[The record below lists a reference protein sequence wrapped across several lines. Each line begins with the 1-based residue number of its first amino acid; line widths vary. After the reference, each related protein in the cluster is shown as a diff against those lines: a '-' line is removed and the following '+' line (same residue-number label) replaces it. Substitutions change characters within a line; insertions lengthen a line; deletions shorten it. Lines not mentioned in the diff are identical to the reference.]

1 MIGMLALKGIP
12 NEFHMKQGI
21 RVFLTNLMTHKRKSI
36 SDSVESVDISDLVDT
51 TTIISIEQ
59 LSKDVIS
66 QRRGY
71 YFAKRCL
78 DVVASIFALIFFSLP
93 MALVAIAIRLEG
105 PGPIFYT
112 QERLGLNGERF
123 HLIKFRS
130 MKINA
135 ETGGAQWAK
144 ENDPRVTRVG
154 RFIRSCRLDELPQF
168 WQVLT
173 GEMSLIGPRPEREI
187 FYQAF
192 EKYIPGFSQRLLVK
206 PGITGLA
213 QVNGGYNLK
222 PAEKIL
228 HDIEYIKTQ
237 SFWLDFKIIFMT
249 VLVVLRGKNGGGR

>member
-1 MIGMLALKGIP
+1 M
-12 NEFHMKQGI
+12 NH
-21 RVFLTNLMTHKRKSI
+21 HKKSI
-36 SDSVESVDISDLVDT
+36 CDSVQGVDISDLVDT
-51 TTIISIEQ
+51 TTVIAVEH
-59 LSKDVIS
+59 LPKEVIS
-66 QRRGY
+66 QRGAY
-71 YFAKRCL
+71 YFVKRCF
-78 DVVASIFALIFFSLP
+78 DVVASLFALIVFSVP
-93 MALVAIAIRLEG
+93 MAVVAIAIRLEG
-105 PGPIFYT
+105 PGPVFYS

-130 MKINA
+130 MKIDA

-154 RFIRSCRLDELPQF
+154 RFIRGCRLDELPQF

-173 GEMSLIGPRPEREI
+173 GELSLIGPRPEREV

-192 EKYIPGFSQRLLVK
+192 EKYIPGFSQRLLIK

-213 QVNGGYNLK
+213 QVKGGYNLK

-237 SFWLDFKIIFMT
+237 SLWLDFKILFMT